1 MSVRSAARSWTSRV
15 RSSSRQQRSR
25 QQHCSDVLLG
35 YVLDLL
41 QVSRHQGRGLSP
53 RAGQG
58 LLAAARSWS
67 LLQGRDHVRVDDVQ
81 AVLSAVFEHRLDAG
95 TPGGVDQPLSQAL
108 LQSVNALH

>member
-1 MSVRSAARSWTSRV
+1 MLHQL
-15 RSSSRQQRSR
+15 QQRSR
-25 QQHCSDVLLG
+25 QQHCSDALLG

-41 QVSRHQGRGLSP
+41 QVSRHQGRVLP

-81 AVLSAVFEHRLDAG
+81 AVLAGVFEHRL
-95 TPGGVDQPLSQAL
+95 TLEP
-108 LQSVNALH
+108 